1 MEQKLEYLQ
10 QKIQE
15 ADAVLIGIGN
25 ELVLREGREKQ
36 VSLAYEKI
44 RQLIEKKNY
53 FIISENDDDE
63 LFLHGF
69 DEKRII
75 SLAKENFEGEDG
87 EKKWTIYNS
96 WLMATM
102 KKGLL
107 LVELGVG
114 FQNPNAIRWPFER
127 ITFIGNGAHLIR
139 IHRTFSQVDEKIRDK
154 SESIATNSL
163 EFLIEK

>member
-1 MEQKLEYLQ
+1 MEHNLQYLKE
-10 QKIQE
+10 KIQA

-25 ELVLREGREKQ
+25 ELSLRDGREEDVK
-36 VSLAYEKI
+36 SAYEKI
-44 RQLIEKKNY
+44 RELVENKNY
-53 FIISENDDDE
+53 FVISENDDNQLYMHE
-63 LFLHGF
+63 F
-69 DEKRII
+69 DKKRVIA
-75 SLAKENFEGEDG
+75 LAKEDFEGEEG

-102 KKGLL
+102 KKSLL

-127 ITFIGNGAHLIR
+127 ITFIGSGAYLIR
-139 IHRTFSQVDEKIRDK
+139 IHRMFSQVDEKIKDK
-154 SESIATNSL
+154 SESIAVNSL